1 MRKIELQEIPL
12 QPLQIPTGW
21 NIVCNQFFDIEP
33 GEDVYINGLPDGD
46 AWELFLQDML
56 LIHDNNKQ
64 LHLDLGWQP
73 EADPSGKYIL
83 TLVRNEDWSH
93 PIAMFE
99 SLSKNDIVDKINLW
113 LHVTLVN
120 DVSEIDLSYDASS

>member
-1 MRKIELQEIPL
+1 MRTIELQEIPL
-12 QPLQIPTGW
+12 QPLKIPTGW

-33 GEDVYINGLPDGD
+33 GEDIYINGLPDGD

-56 LIHDNNKQ
+56 LIHSNNKQ
-64 LHLDLGWQP
+64 LQLDLGWQP

-83 TLVRNEDWSH
+83 TLIRNEDWSH
-93 PIAMFE
+93 PIATFE

-113 LHVTLVN
+113 LHVALVN
-120 DVSEIDLSYDASS
+120 DISEIDLSYDASS